1 MRTNEIKNEIG
12 ETKNGKKKF
21 DEKVLYIKK
30 INKNMI
36 FNNKIH

>member
-1 MRTNEIKNEIG
+1 MKQVKL
-12 ETKNGKKKF
+12 KNGKKKF